1 MAKKNEKE
9 KGFTT
14 AQERGRRR
22 INTTVGV
29 IVAAMAVIGI
39 AGMAMKGPDSSA
51 QAAAGSTT
59 AQEQQVAAASS
70 QSTASAQESAAAS
83 QTTASTAQTE
93 IIVAQSEEKTT
104 TEETAVTPAGGT
116 ESAPAESTMSEAE
129 TISGTYTLP
138 ADTSVYATASE
149 SGQAIAQLYA
159 GNQVVVGESAGN
171 GWYSVTVWV
180 GANGS
185 YTEMTGFMKL
195 Q

>member
-39 AGMAMKGPDSSA
+39 VGMAMKGPDSSA
-51 QAAAGSTT
+51 QAAAGSST
-59 AQEQQVAAASS
+59 AQAVADADAASTQQAVVS
-70 QSTASAQESAAAS
+70 ESAS
-83 QTTASTAQTE
+83 SAQTE

-116 ESAPAESTMSEAE
+116 ESAPTESTMSEAE

-138 ADTSVYATASE
+138 ADTSVYASASE

-171 GWYSVTVWV
+171 GWYAVTVWV
-180 GANGS
+180 GTNGT
-185 YTEMTGFMKL
+185 YTEMSGYMKL